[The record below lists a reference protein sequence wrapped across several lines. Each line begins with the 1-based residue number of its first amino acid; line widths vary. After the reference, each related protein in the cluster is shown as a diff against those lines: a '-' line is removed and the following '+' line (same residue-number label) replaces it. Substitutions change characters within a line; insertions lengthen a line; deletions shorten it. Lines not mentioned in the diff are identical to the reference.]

1 MKALKGLLII
11 AVTVFSLTSFSEKAI
26 AGVFELGGAF
36 AYNHNAYAGGST
48 TWMRSYSG
56 TLGYYLTADSEVEFS
71 YQDSSNED
79 FEPSVQDIT
88 YRDRVYS
95 LNFLYHFADEASV
108 FRPYARVGLGQLNR
122 DMSGWYAGGYAPGGR
137 LDQVTV
143 IAGLGFKVKLVGRLS
158 LKAEATTYLSGG
170 AISSFKD
177 NCTINIGGS
186 VYF

>member
-1 MKALKGLLII
+1 MNALKGLL
-11 AVTVFSLTSFSEKAI
+11 VVLLTFFSTEAF

-36 AYNHNAYAGGST
+36 AYNHNAYAGGSV

-56 TLGYYLTADSEVEFS
+56 TFGYYLTADSEVEFS
-71 YQDSSNED
+71 YQDSTNED
-79 FEPSVQDIT
+79 YEPSVQDIT

-95 LNFLYHFADEASV
+95 INFLYHFMDEAST
-108 FRPYARVGLGQLNR
+108 FRPYSRVGLGQLNR
-122 DMSGWYAGGYAPGGR
+122 DMTGWYQGGYAPGGR

-143 IAGLGFKVKLVGRLS
+143 IAGLGLKVKLVGRFS

-170 AISSFKD
+170 AISSWKD
-177 NCTINIGGS
+177 NVTINIGGS